1 MPRHLFHVEKFIETK
16 FVYLDIH
23 LARLF
28 LVLSYTVY
36 FDIPLLSVVTSKK
49 IRTSIFTKFDILH
62 MKFSEFYL

>member
-23 LARLF
+23 LVRLF

-36 FDIPLLSVVTSKK
+36 FDIPLLSNLQVWLPS
-49 IRTSIFTKFDILH
+49 
-62 MKFSEFYL
+62 YLPLND